1 MNFEFTVSQVLL
13 FILLLIIG
21 VIALIVILKYVLN
34 SQKNLKEKYEA
45 KNINT
50 KLVARNKYPEVD
62 GFKMSNST
70 LMVGLV
76 VSLAVVFFAFNWT
89 SYEKKMDL
97 SGYDLTVEED
107 IEMAPPPTSEPPPPP
122 PPPPPPVIEAVPDNQ
137 IIDEEDQAVF
147 QNQEIDEKT
156 EVDNTPPPAQE
167 APPPPPP
174 PKEEEDKEIFNIAED
189 MPRFPGCENMDTK
202 AEKEECASKKLLEFI
217 YANLK
222 YPPIAT
228 ENGIEGRVT
237 LRFAVNKDGKIGS
250 VEVLRDIGGGC
261 GDAAKKVIE
270 SMNNMPD
277 KWVPGKQGGRRV
289 NVWFTLPVIFK
300 LNG

>member
-13 FILLLIIG
+13 FTILLIIG
-21 VIALIVILKYVLN
+21 VFALILILKYVLN

-45 KNINT
+45 KGIST
-50 KLVARNKYPEVD
+50 KLIARNKYPEVD
-62 GFKMSNST
+62 GFKMSNSI
-70 LMVGLV
+70 LMVGMV
-76 VSLAVVFFAFNWT
+76 FSLAVVFFAFNWT

-97 SGYDLTVEED
+97 SGYDLQVEED
-107 IEMAPPPTSEPPPPP
+107 IEMAPPPTAEAPPPP

-137 IIDEEDQAVF
+137 IIDEADQVTF
-147 QNQEIDEKT
+147 QNQDVEVTTEI
-156 EVDNTPPPAQE
+156 VAPPVVQQE

-189 MPRFPGCENMDTK
+189 MPRFPGCENLDTK
-202 AEKEECASKKLLEFI
+202 AEKEECAGKKLMEYI
-217 YANLK
+217 YTNLK
-222 YPPIAT
+222 YPAIAT
-228 ENGIEGRVT
+228 ENSIEGRVT

-270 SMNNMPD
+270 SMNNMSD
-277 KWVPGKQGGRRV
+277 KWVPGKQGGRKV